1 MIYEER
7 RVIVDA
13 KRLNEYL
20 SACQSD
26 LFPAIR
32 GAGGDVICQLSGLIG
47 NPQNEL
53 VQITAWQST
62 DDWQGFQSQGFQ
74 AIDIGV
80 SEMVQ
85 SEEVRLLRAISSR
98 PKAEIPAEDRR
109 PVYGF
114 RRFFID
120 PRDLDEFVHCSENG
134 IWPRIES
141 MGACILGLWTTVAAT
156 NPQEIVLATGYHSPS
171 NWEYTRYGDE
181 RPEGVEET
189 LWRNEEALRR
199 RRIEMSLKSWVCLMR
214 AHDVG

>member
-7 RVIVDA
+7 RIIVDA

-62 DDWQGFQSQGFQ
+62 DDWQGCQ
-74 AIDIGV
+74 AIDTGV

-85 SEEVRLLRAISSR
+85 SEEVRLLRAVSSR
-98 PKAEIPAEDRR
+98 PKADIPAEDRR

-114 RRFFID
+114 RRFLID
-120 PRDLDEFVHCSENG
+120 PQDLDEFVHCSENG

-181 RPEGVEET
+181 RPEGVDET

>member
-7 RVIVDA
+7 RIIVDA

-62 DDWQGFQSQGFQ
+62 DDWQGFQ
-74 AIDIGV
+74 AIDTGV
-80 SEMVQ
+80 SDTVQ

-98 PKAEIPAEDRR
+98 PKAEITAEDRR

-114 RRFFID
+114 RRFLID

-181 RPEGVEET
+181 RPEGVDET

>member
-62 DDWQGFQSQGFQ
+62 DDWQGFQSQSFQ
-74 AIDIGV
+74 AIDTGV
-80 SEMVQ
+80 SDMVQ
-85 SEEVRLLRAISSR
+85 SEEVRLLRAVSSR

-109 PVYGF
+109 PIYGF
-114 RRFFID
+114 RRFLID

-181 RPEGVEET
+181 RPEGVDET

>member
-32 GAGGDVICQLSGLIG
+32 DAGGDVICQLSGLIG

-53 VQITAWQST
+53 VQITVWQST
-62 DDWQGFQSQGFQ
+62 DDWQDFQ
-74 AIDIGV
+74 AIDTGL
-80 SEMVQ
+80 SDMVQ
-85 SEEVRLLRAISSR
+85 SEAVRLLRAISLR

-114 RRFFID
+114 RRFFIE
-120 PRDLDEFVHCSENG
+120 PPDLDEFVHCSENG

-181 RPEGVEET
+181 RPEGVDET

-214 AHDVG
+214 AHDVS